1 MRTCCWTIGS
11 GRRRSRAGVTTL
23 VTLIGTLIG
32 GVVVVLL
39 AAFVTRTVT
48 VSHNSLAAEV
58 ADREKAQRELRQLA
72 NSLELRVSE
81 RTAQVEEQKD
91 ALWVKGEE
99 LSDALGLA
107 EVATKAKG
115 DFLANMSHEIR
126 TPLNGVIGMA
136 GLLLETD
143 LSAEQRRQAE
153 TLRNSGDDLLR
164 LVNDILD
171 YSKIEAGYLGMEVL
185 DFDLKTLFDDP
196 GAALA
201 LRAEQA
207 GLELVVAVEPE
218 TPTHIRQR
226 HDLRRREIGE
236 LGAPDRCRSRSLK
249 FRSIPYEPAV
259 DPERDEDR
267 HRRSPLG
274 ERNRSG

>member
-249 FRSIPYEPAV
+249 F
-259 DPERDEDR
+259 
-267 HRRSPLG
+267 
-274 ERNRSG
+274 